1 MLNEIETIPNNLL
14 KLINSGEN
22 VKVEFKECQN
32 TLPKTLFETICA
44 MLNRNGGHIF
54 LGVNDKGNIIGIPQD
69 KIKGLKKD
77 FDNLCNNS
85 QKIYPNVYLE
95 IKEYQYQEKII
106 LYIYVYESS
115 DVHRSA
121 NKIFDR
127 NQDGDYDITNNTSL
141 VANLYIRKSNTYL
154 ENKIYPYATM
164 DDLRSD
170 LIDKV
175 RKMATNRVVNHPWAT
190 MSDIELLKS
199 ASLYEKDYQTGQEGF
214 NLACILLFGK
224 DETISSVLSY
234 YRTDAVL
241 QINDTERYDDRDDI
255 RTNLLESYERLT
267 NFIAKHLNDKFYLE
281 NNIRISIRDIIARE
295 LCVNLLIHREL
306 SNPYPAKLIIT
317 KSSIITE
324 NANKPKTI
332 GYIDLNNY
340 ASYPKNPKIAS
351 VFKEIGLAEEF
362 GSGIKKIT
370 KYSKIY
376 SGKEPV
382 FYDDDI
388 FRAEVVYNNDL
399 VDTEQELN
407 LTEAEKM
414 LYEFIKNNN
423 GFTRKKINKFMYP
436 LLEGKEEKE
445 LDNKVRYML
454 TKLKNEG
461 MIANIGIKSG
471 SLWKKDDK

>member
-1 MLNEIETIPNNLL
+1 
-14 KLINSGEN
+14 
-22 VKVEFKECQN
+22 
-32 TLPKTLFETICA
+32 

-54 LGVNDKGNIIGIPQD
+54 LGVNDKGNIIGVPQD
-69 KIKGLKKD
+69 KIKNLKKD
-77 FDNLCNNS
+77 FANLCNNS

-95 IKEYQYQEKII
+95 IQEYQHKDKII

-154 ENKIYPYATM
+154 EN
-164 DDLRSD
+164 
-170 LIDKV
+170 
-175 RKMATNRVVNHPWAT
+175 
-190 MSDIELLKS
+190 
-199 ASLYEKDYQTGQEGF
+199 
-214 NLACILLFGK
+214 
-224 DETISSVLSY
+224 
-234 YRTDAVL
+234 
-241 QINDTERYDDRDDI
+241 
-255 RTNLLESYERLT
+255 
-267 NFIAKHLNDKFYLE
+267 
-281 NNIRISIRDIIARE
+281 NIRISIRNIIARE

-317 KSSIITE
+317 KNSIITE

-376 SGKEPV
+376 GGKEPV

-388 FRAEVVYNNDL
+388 FRAEVVYNNDIETS
-399 VDTEQELN
+399 DDNNIYLN
-407 LTEAEKM
+407 DNEKK
-414 LYEFIKNNN
+414 LYEFIKSNN
-423 GFTRKKINKFMYP
+423 GVTRKDINDFMYP
-436 LLEGKEEKE
+436 ILNSNDEKE
-445 LDNKVRYML
+445 FNNKVRYMIS
-454 TKLKNEG
+454 KLKNDNLIE
-461 MIANIGIKSG
+461 NIGSDKYSI
-471 SLWKKDDK
+471 WK

>member
-22 VKVEFKECQN
+22 VKVEFKECQD

-77 FDNLCNNS
+77 FANLCNNS

-115 DVHRSA
+115 DVHRSTS
-121 NKIFDR
+121 KIFDR
-127 NQDGDYDITNNTSL
+127 NQDVDYDITNNTSL

-376 SGKEPV
+376 GGKEPV

-388 FRAEVVYNNDL
+388 FRAEVVYNNDIEINT
-399 VDTEQELN
+399 DSNIYLN
-407 LTEAEKM
+407 DNEKK

-423 GFTRKKINKFMYP
+423 GVTRKDINDFMHP
-436 LLEGKEEKE
+436 ILNSNDEKE
-445 LDNKVRYML
+445 FNNRVRYL
-454 TKLKNEG
+454 ITKLKNDNLIE
-461 MIANIGIKSG
+461 NVG
-471 SLWKKDDK
+471 SDKYSIWK